1 MTYEILT
8 GGLVLIGLL
17 AVVVSP
23 IMKLNTN
30 ITELTTSVNQLRVI
44 IQELKDRVS
53 EHGKEIDGISNKVIE
68 HEERIKTLEKQQE
81 KCADKNV
88 NV

>member
-8 GGLVLIGLL
+8 GGLIFIGLL

-53 EHGKEIDGISNKVIE
+53 EHGREIDRVSNKIIE
-68 HEERIKTLEKQQE
+68 HEERIKILEKQQE
-81 KCADKNV
+81 KCADKC
-88 NV
+88 

>member
-8 GGLVLIGLL
+8 GGLIFIGLL

-53 EHGKEIDGISNKVIE
+53 EHGREIDRVSNKIIE

-81 KCADKNV
+81 KCSDKG
-88 NV
+88 